1 MGSHT
6 SLLGSYFLRAA
17 SCARISAAVIGRF
30 SFLPSAGLDGSVVPF
45 GVVVTGTA
53 GPVPFSAIFPTAA
66 PSVTVSTFF
75 VSSMIFSISFGL
87 VSGAAAV
94 PLPLLWLW
102 SFASARGSITSRR
115 VSFGTVLISST
126 TFLCVSVVMF
136 CPFTS
141 MMRSPWRRP
150 ADSAGEPSSTL
161 PMYWPGRPFSA
172 CRLNPYPSKSAR
184 FTTWQRRASYFGVVV
199 APALL
204 LFLDDILCF
213 SGWSNRSSFP
223 RLIKRYGMDGADC
236 HATTAHAHESLSSG
250 RLRARY

>member
-1 MGSHT
+1 MASHT

-17 SCARISAAVIGRF
+17 NCARISAAVIGRF

-45 GVVVTGTA
+45 CVVAVALVGTGAA
-53 GPVPFSAIFPTAA
+53 GAVPFSAIFPTAA

-75 VSSMIFSISFGL
+75 VSSMIFSISFG
-87 VSGAAAV
+87 
-94 PLPLLWLW
+94 

-199 APALL
+199 ALL
-204 LFLDDILCF
+204 LFLDDILV
-213 SGWSNRSSFP
+213 
-223 RLIKRYGMDGADC
+223 Y
-236 HATTAHAHESLSSG
+236 
-250 RLRARY
+250 